1 MHEETH
7 DRLFAAGWVGVLA
20 RWKRDPNLLVTLPAT
35 KALCN
40 MDQVG
45 RRLSKLRNMPQ
56 AYKTHIF
63 SLVKWNGILR
73 LFR

>member
-1 MHEETH
+1 MSNLAMHEETH

-20 RWKRDPNLLVTLPAT
+20 RWKRDANLLVTLPAT

-45 RRLSKLRNMPQ
+45 RR
-56 AYKTHIF
+56 
-63 SLVKWNGILR
+63 
-73 LFR
+73 

>member
-20 RWKRDPNLLVTLPAT
+20 RWKRDSNLLVTLPAT

-45 RRLSKLRNMPQ
+45 PRLSTQKYASGMQN
-56 AYKTHIF
+56 TF
-63 SLVKWNGILR
+63 SHL
-73 LFR
+73 